1 MNSLHFAINL
11 AQKPLWEGCV

>member
-11 AQKPLWEGCV
+11 AQEPLWEGCV